1 MHFTEQR
8 SYNTLG
14 IPRSAGRCG
23 LKPHLPRVI
32 GHNSR
37 ILRPCCTFYK
47 EQRGLSLVS
56 TLWILT
62 ILSILAAQLLYSIHI
77 EQRTQRNFLDRA
89 KFHYAARA
97 GFEWTL
103 AVMRTDQTPF
113 DSLGESWAEPIEGQ
127 IDDGVQI
134 GNFLNYQV
142 TITDEASKVNI
153 NTADVGLISNLLAQV
168 GASPDEPL
176 TEELANNIVQ
186 GQPYRTVRDLARVE
200 GMTSEILYGTQ
211 QMAAFTQ
218 GTPTGTVDDLSTTGG
233 GTLQATETDARPGLV
248 DVATIYSLDASTD
261 PNGESLV
268 NVNTAD
274 ADQLTQ
280 IETQSGQ
287 GGGQSVFSQAEAES
301 LIQQRE
307 FDRLAAL
314 IDVKAVSDQLFNNI
328 QNQITTEDSS
338 GNGDDGETNNSQ
350 ENVPPG
356 QGGQGGGQGPQQGEN
371 GQINI
376 NTADVDTLQSL
387 QGIDEG
393 IAQRIVDHRDSQGIF
408 QNIDAI
414 KDVTLL
420 TQQEFIG
427 IVDKITL
434 KDGDTRNGLINI
446 NTASAE
452 ILALLPGMD
461 PQKAQAIVERREQDP
476 PNDSPIQNYTDEEI
490 KGNPFTNIS
499 QLSDLEEIDF
509 ETFREVV
516 DWVTYRSHGYRIEA
530 NGVDAAGKIIS
541 TCIGIIDRT
550 GDQVVVQH
558 WRQD

>member
-1 MHFTEQR
+1 MRFTKR
-8 SYNTLG
+8 FSY
-14 IPRSAGRCG
+14 
-23 LKPHLPRVI
+23 
-32 GHNSR
+32 
-37 ILRPCCTFYK
+37 TFYK

-103 AVMRTDQTPF
+103 AVMRADQTPF

-127 IDDGVQI
+127 VDDGVQV

-153 NTADVGLISNLLAQV
+153 NIADDGLISNLLAQA
-168 GASPDEPL
+168 GASPDDPL
-176 TEELANNIVQ
+176 TQELANNIVE

-218 GTPTGTVDDLSTTGG
+218 GVTNTQSTPTGTVDGLSTTAGG
-233 GTLQATETDARPGLV
+233 NLQATETAAQPGLV
-248 DVATIYSLDASTD
+248 DLATIHSLDASTD

-274 ADQLTQ
+274 EGQLTQ
-280 IETQSGQ
+280 IETQPSQGQ
-287 GGGQSVFSQAEAES
+287 GQPVFSQAEAES

-307 FDRLAAL
+307 FDRFSAL

-328 QNQITTEDSS
+328 RNQITTEDSG

-350 ENVPPG
+350 GNGPQGQDGEQG
-356 QGGQGGGQGPQQGEN
+356 QQGGDGQV
-371 GQINI
+371 NI
-376 NTADVDTLQSL
+376 NTADVETLESL

-414 KDVTLL
+414 KDVTML

-434 KDGDTRNGLINI
+434 KDGDTRSGLINI

-476 PNDSPIQNYTDEEI
+476 PDDSPIHNYTDEEI

-499 QLSDLEEIDF
+499 QLSELEEIDF

-530 NGVDAAGKIIS
+530 NGVDAAGKVIS
-541 TCIGIIDRT
+541 TCIGIINRA
-550 GDQVVVQH
+550 GDQVVIQH

>member
-1 MHFTEQR
+1 MRLTKQV
-8 SYNTLG
+8 SY
-14 IPRSAGRCG
+14 IFC
-23 LKPHLPRVI
+23 
-32 GHNSR
+32 
-37 ILRPCCTFYK
+37 K

-113 DSLGESWAEPIEGQ
+113 DSLGETWAEPIEGQ
-127 IDDGVQI
+127 VDDGVQV
-134 GNFLNYQV
+134 GNVLNYQV

-153 NTADVGLISNLLAQV
+153 NTADGGLISNLLAQV
-168 GASPDEPL
+168 GVSPDEPL
-176 TEELANNIVQ
+176 TQELANNIVE

-218 GTPTGTVDDLSTTGG
+218 GGTNIQSTPTGTIDGLSTTAGG
-233 GTLQATETDARPGLV
+233 SLQATETDAQPGLV
-248 DVATIYSLDASTD
+248 DLATIYSLDASTD

-274 ADQLTQ
+274 AEQLTQ

-307 FDRLAAL
+307 FDRFAAL
-314 IDVKAVSDQLFNNI
+314 IDVKAVSDELFNNI
-328 QNQITTEDSS
+328 RNQITTEDSG

-350 ENVPPG
+350 EN
-356 QGGQGGGQGPQQGEN
+356 GPQQGGD
-371 GQINI
+371 GQVNI
-376 NTADVDTLQSL
+376 NTADVETLQSL

-434 KDGDTRNGLINI
+434 KDGDTRSGLINI

-476 PNDSPIQNYTDEEI
+476 PDDSPIHNYTDEEI

-530 NGVDAAGKIIS
+530 NGIDAAGKVIS
-541 TCIGIIDRT
+541 TCIGIINRA
-550 GDQVVVQH
+550 GDQVVVQY

>member
-1 MHFTEQR
+1 MRFTKR
-8 SYNTLG
+8 FSY
-14 IPRSAGRCG
+14 
-23 LKPHLPRVI
+23 
-32 GHNSR
+32 
-37 ILRPCCTFYK
+37 TFCK

-113 DSLGESWAEPIEGQ
+113 DSLGESWAEPIQGQ
-127 IDDGVQI
+127 IDDGVQT

-142 TITDEASKVNI
+142 TVTDEASKVNI
-153 NTADVGLISNLLAQV
+153 NIADVGLISNLLAQV

-176 TEELANNIVQ
+176 TQELANNIVE

-200 GMTSEILYGTQ
+200 GMTSEVLYGTQ
-211 QMAAFTQ
+211 QTEAFTQ
-218 GTPTGTVDDLSTTGG
+218 GGTNPQTAPVGLAGDPSATGIESLQTNTTEA
-233 GTLQATETDARPGLV
+233 QPGLV
-248 DVATIYSLDASTD
+248 DLATIYSLDASTD
-261 PNGESLV
+261 PDGESLV
-268 NVNTAD
+268 NINTAD
-274 ADQLTQ
+274 AEQLTQ
-280 IETQSGQ
+280 IETQGGQ
-287 GGGQSVFSQAEAES
+287 GGGQQVFSQAEAES

-307 FDRLAAL
+307 FDRLSAL
-314 IDVKAVSDQLFNNI
+314 IDVQAVSDELFNNI
-328 QNQITTEDSS
+328 RDRITTEDSG
-338 GNGDDGETNNSQ
+338 GNQNNEET
-350 ENVPPG
+350 EE
-356 QGGQGGGQGPQQGEN
+356 GGQGGN
-371 GQINI
+371 GQVNI

-387 QGIDEG
+387 QGIDDG
-393 IAQRIVDHRDSQGIF
+393 IAQRIVNHRDSQGIF

-414 KDVTLL
+414 KDVTML

-427 IVDKITL
+427 IIDKITL
-434 KDGDTRNGLINI
+434 KDGETRDGLINI

-452 ILALLPGMD
+452 TLALLPGMD
-461 PQKAQAIVERREQDP
+461 LQKAQAIVERREQDP
-476 PNDSPIQNYTDEEI
+476 PDDSPIQNYTDEEI

-499 QLSDLEEIDF
+499 ELSDLEEIDF

-530 NGVDAAGKIIS
+530 NGVDAAGKVIS

-550 GDQVVVQH
+550 GDQVIVQY
-558 WRQD
+558 WKQD

>member
-1 MHFTEQR
+1 MLFTK
-8 SYNTLG
+8 
-14 IPRSAGRCG
+14 RCTY
-23 LKPHLPRVI
+23 
-32 GHNSR
+32 
-37 ILRPCCTFYK
+37 TFYK

-62 ILSILAAQLLYSIHI
+62 ILSILATQLLYSIHI

-89 KFHYAARA
+89 KFHYAAKA

-103 AVMRTDQTPF
+103 AVMQADQTPF

-127 IDDGVQI
+127 VDDGVQM

-176 TEELANNIVQ
+176 TQELANNIVQ

-218 GTPTGTVDDLSTTGG
+218 GGTNTQSTPIGTVDGPSTAAGGNLQTTG
-233 GTLQATETDARPGLV
+233 TDAQPGLV

-261 PNGESLV
+261 PDGEALV

-274 ADQLTQ
+274 EGQLTQ
-280 IETQSGQ
+280 IRTQSGQ
-287 GGGQSVFSQAEAES
+287 GQGQSVFSQAEAES

-307 FDRLAAL
+307 FDNLAAL
-314 IDVKAVSDQLFNNI
+314 IDVQAVSDDLFNNI
-328 QNQITTEDSS
+328 RNQITTEDSG

-350 ENVPPG
+350 GNGPPS
-356 QGGQGGGQGPQQGEN
+356 QGGEQGPQQGEN
-371 GQINI
+371 GQVNI

-434 KDGDTRNGLINI
+434 KDGETRTGLINI

-461 PQKAQAIVERREQDP
+461 SEKAEAIVERREQDP
-476 PNDSPIQNYTDEEI
+476 PDDSPIHNYTDEEI

-499 QLSDLEEIDF
+499 QLSELEEIDF
-509 ETFREVV
+509 ETFREIV

-530 NGVDAAGKIIS
+530 NGVDATGKVIS
-541 TCIGIIDRT
+541 TCIGIIDRA
-550 GDQVVVQH
+550 GDQVVVQY